1 MAYLHWKTYYFA
13 PNRELEYCDD
23 RVCQSVCLF
32 QCPSVSEHISRTSCP
47 TFTKLLTHVTYVP
60 GSVHLCRRC
69 DMFCNSGFM
78 DDDVMLHVM
87 ASNRRHNNDSLW
99 SRNDWLQLRI
109 LKLTHQRTAPN
120 SGRSLACT
128 IALLHIPSPSV
139 GGDMDY
145 DTIRYDTMRLNFR
158 ALKR

>member
-1 MAYLHWKTYYFA
+1 
-13 PNRELEYCDD
+13 
-23 RVCQSVCLF
+23 
-32 QCPSVSEHISRTSCP
+32 
-47 TFTKLLTHVTYVP
+47 
-60 GSVHLCRRC
+60 
-69 DMFCNSGFM
+69 MFCNSGFM

-145 DTIRYDTMRLNFR
+145 DTIRYDEVEFPSAQTLMH
-158 ALKR
+158 ASVID